1 MTTIKGQELDA
12 MLSEIQNWFETNTNL
27 PEKIQPIVLHRFL
40 KCMHYDVEKTK
51 TIIELNYGLRNKN
64 PHIFI
69 DRNMDDEQTAKG
81 LQVSDLLILPGL
93 TPERYKVLLFRL
105 ADFDASTRNSV
116 EETKIF
122 FMMTDARFTEPDI
135 GASAENQDEKRVLD
149 DAHIAD
155 GDVQIVDI
163 DGYTMRHLAYIS
175 IFVLRVY
182 MKFVQEAY
190 PSRLRAI
197 HIINCPSFLDR
208 MMAMMKPFIREEV
221 YQLIN
226 YHTEG
231 MDSLYKEVPR
241 DMLPVEY
248 GGKAG
253 TIAEI
258 KTHWLRIL
266 REKTAYLSDDKYWKI
281 TSQSKSRWSLF

>member
-1 MTTIKGQELDA
+1 MTTRRGQELDA
-12 MLSEIQNWFETNTNL
+12 MLSEMQNWFETNPNL
-27 PEKIQPIVLHRFL
+27 PEKIEPIVLHRFL

-69 DRNMDDEQTAKG
+69 DRNMDDEQTSKG

-93 TPERYKVLLFRL
+93 TPERHKVLLFRM
-105 ADFDASTRNSV
+105 ADFDPSTRNSV

-135 GASAENQDEKRVLD
+135 ETRAEDQNEKPD
-149 DAHIAD
+149 FADTYIAD

-221 YQLIN
+221 YQMIN

-231 MDSLYKEVPR
+231 MDSLYKVVPR

-258 KTHWLRIL
+258 KTHWLRHL
-266 REKTAYLSDDKYWKI
+266 KEKTAYLSDDKYWKI
-281 TSQSKSRWSLF
+281 ASQSKSRWSLF